1 MKLDAVSAQARQF
14 RRLATKYK
22 AYMDVLA
29 EHASQFRLSL
39 PEVQLDL
46 AVTDV
51 SRGGLGLSTGF
62 FLPKNLRLSLSI
74 SGSGSEGPSKRDFVV
89 QGIVRH
95 CALVD
100 YKPSYHV
107 GIQFLNPTGRD
118 ERALAEA
125 SAHDEEKPAS
135 PATAEVSGAHN

>member
-1 MKLDAVSAQARQF
+1 MEVF
-14 RRLATKYK
+14 P
-22 AYMDVLA
+22 
-29 EHASQFRLSL
+29 EHVGQVRLSL
-39 PEVQLDL
+39 PEIQMDL

-62 FLPKNLRLSLSI
+62 YLPKNLRLTLSI
-74 SGSGSEGPSKRDFVV
+74 SGAGGDEERKRDFVV

-100 YKPSYHV
+100 HKPTYHV

-118 ERALAEA
+118 ERALAETTA
-125 SAHDEEKPAS
+125 QEGAKAES
-135 PATAEVSGAHN
+135 PEAVGVSNARN

>member
-1 MKLDAVSAQARQF
+1 MKLDAISAEARQF
-14 RRLATKYK
+14 RRLATRYK
-22 AYMDVLA
+22 AYMEVLPEQA
-29 EHASQFRLSL
+29 GQFRLSL

-62 FLPKNLRLSLSI
+62 YMPKNLRLTLSVSNNDKI
-74 SGSGSEGPSKRDFVV
+74 EGSSGRDFVV

-95 CALVD
+95 CALTD
-100 YKPSYHV
+100 YRPTYHV

-118 ERALAEA
+118 EKALAEA
-125 SAHDEEKPAS
+125 SLEEKAK
-135 PATAEVSGAHN
+135 AGQAAAVGVSGAN